1 MLLSANAL
9 PWDRQYPFLLD
20 ILVEASHMDR
30 LGHANNTH
38 YVQWMQTI
46 SWQHVE
52 TIGMGWEI
60 QQNEGRA
67 MAIIRTEID
76 YIASAYTDDHLLMG
90 TWITDC
96 DDRLQSTRQFQLI
109 RVGDRK
115 TLLRATCRYV
125 CIDLKKG
132 KPIRMPASFIDA
144 HHRAMAV
151 HQNTQGDVIDA
162 RE

>member
-1 MLLSANAL
+1 MTLSVNDL
-9 PWDRQYPFLLD
+9 PWDRPHPFLLD

-52 TIGMGWEI
+52 TIGMGWDT
-60 QQNEGRA
+60 QQNEARA

-76 YIASAYTDDHLLMG
+76 YIALAYTDDHLLMG
-90 TWITDC
+90 TWITEC
-96 DDRLQSTRQFQLI
+96 DERLQSTRQFQLI
-109 RVGDRK
+109 RIADQK

-125 CIDLKKG
+125 CIDIKKG
-132 KPIRMPASFIDA
+132 KPARMPASFIQA
-144 HHRAMAV
+144 HRHAMGLDE
-151 HQNTQGDVIDA
+151 T
-162 RE
+162 R

>member
-1 MLLSANAL
+1 MTLSATTL
-9 PWDRQYPFLLD
+9 PWDLPHPFLLEIKVD
-20 ILVEASHMDR
+20 ASHMDR

-52 TIGMGWEI
+52 NIGMGWSL
-60 QQNEGRA
+60 QQTEGRA
-67 MAIIRTEID
+67 MAIVRTEID
-76 YIASAYTDDHLLMG
+76 YIASAYADDHLFMG
-90 TWITDC
+90 TWITAC

-109 RVGDRK
+109 RVADQK

-132 KPIRMPASFIDA
+132 KPMRMPASFIQA
-144 HHRAMAV
+144 HHHAIGLHSTA
-151 HQNTQGDVIDA
+151 T
-162 RE
+162 